1 VFLAIALCWIQEI
14 VRIVCAMTMI
24 HVACRI
30 VLCGTV
36 RQLGRVPDTGDRSA
50 NSPSPRRAA
59 SLASDPYA
67 PRATVLCGEWS
78 SSLDNKMVRY
88 QLESRPD
95 KLSL

>member
-1 VFLAIALCWIQEI
+1 VFLAIALCWIQD
-14 VRIVCAMTMI
+14 CAHCMCNDHI
-24 HVACRI
+24 ACRI

-67 PRATVLCGEWS
+67 PPRATVVDA